1 MLTHVFQAKNLTFK
15 GQFVHILCFFILA
28 HLKLFLTTLNADP
41 DYSVSMTLRSFLH
54 TQIYPL
60 YLSRPYCMWK
70 YFSILIRNKRLR
82 RVRIIKGGSTEEYI
96 KTKMLNSM
104 NKKMNNFIKTK
115 ILNSMNKKN
124 NFIKKMLNSVDKN
137 MHNFIKGRC
146 CTILKNVEH
155 SLTWGFQFCYCEG
168 GVF

>member
-1 MLTHVFQAKNLTFK
+1 MKILQ
-15 GQFVHILCFFILA
+15 HI
-28 HLKLFLTTLNADP
+28 N
-41 DYSVSMTLRSFLH
+41 
-54 TQIYPL
+54 
-60 YLSRPYCMWK
+60 
-70 YFSILIRNKRLR
+70 N
-82 RVRIIKGGSTEEYI
+82 

-146 CTILKNVEH
+146 CTIFKNVEH
-155 SLTWGFQFCYCEG
+155 SLT
-168 GVF
+168 

>member
-15 GQFVHILCFFILA
+15 GQFVHILCFFYSSPFKIISNHVKRGSWLLGVNDTAEFFAHSNISAIPIETILYV
-28 HLKLFLTTLNADP
+28 K
-41 DYSVSMTLRSFLH
+41 
-54 TQIYPL
+54 
-60 YLSRPYCMWK
+60 
-70 YFSILIRNKRLR
+70 ILQHINN
-82 RVRIIKGGSTEEYI
+82 

-115 ILNSMNKKN
+115 ILNSMKKKN
-124 NFIKKMLNSVDKN
+124 NFIKKMLNSIDKN
-137 MHNFIKGRC
+137 MQNFIKGRC

>member
-70 YFSILIRNKRLR
+70 YFSILIRKKRLR
-82 RVRIIKGGSTEEYI
+82 RVRIIKGGSTEEY
-96 KTKMLNSM
+96 
-104 NKKMNNFIKTK
+104 IKTK

-124 NFIKKMLNSVDKN
+124 NFIKKMLNSIDKN